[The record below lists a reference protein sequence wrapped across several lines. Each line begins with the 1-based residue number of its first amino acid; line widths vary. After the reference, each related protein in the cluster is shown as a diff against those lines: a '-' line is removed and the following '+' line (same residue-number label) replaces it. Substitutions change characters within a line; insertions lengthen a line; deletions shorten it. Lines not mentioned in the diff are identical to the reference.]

1 MMALWKQ
8 GMAGLVC
15 EVLGVMNIR
24 MERVCDGISVVH
36 VVCYNGQ
43 WFQQLEMCMY
53 SSRKL

>member
-36 VVCYNGQ
+36 VVC
-43 WFQQLEMCMY
+43 L
-53 SSRKL
+53 